1 MRERLNPSTESREWT
16 MYNELLSQLEN
27 KIQDAVETIEI
38 YRMEIAELKEKNSE
52 LENQHQVWEEKLS
65 SLISKFESV
74 NEQEDT
80 NTKDDSYKSPNSEVA
95 DTQSSAMESA
105 AGDDTGDDSETSSA
119 YSSTTA
125 IGSQAVASSTH
136 YSSYDE

>member
-1 MRERLNPSTESREWT
+1 

-27 KIQDAVETIEI
+27 KIQDAVETIEM

-65 SLISKFESV
+65 SLISKFESI
-74 NEQEDT
+74 NEQEEID
-80 NTKDDSYKSPNSEVA
+80 TKDESYKSPNSEA
-95 DTQSSAMESA
+95 TNTHSSTIESA
-105 AGDDTGDDSETSSA
+105 AEDDSDKSSA